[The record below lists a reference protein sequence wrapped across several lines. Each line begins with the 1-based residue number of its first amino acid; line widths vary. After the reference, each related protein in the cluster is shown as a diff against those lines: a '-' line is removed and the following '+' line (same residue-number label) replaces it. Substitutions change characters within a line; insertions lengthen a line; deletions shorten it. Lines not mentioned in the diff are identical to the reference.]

1 MIKLAVASYDS
12 AAPVTPMAAVFGGQ
26 RRTVGRSDDNF
37 LILPD
42 PSHEVSRLQAAVWS
56 EGARHTLVSLSD
68 ATPVLLNGVEL
79 APGADTAIKP
89 GDMLQI
95 GLYQLRVEEA
105 PAASAEAADLAALKS
120 AFLRGAGI
128 APDAISAEWTPE
140 LMELLGK
147 LMASSLQ
154 GMIDL
159 LALRSLVKQEV
170 KADVTM
176 VVVRN
181 NNPLKFFPD
190 SQTVLI
196 QMLRKKM
203 PGFME
208 PLESLD
214 DACHDLRGHQMGVV
228 AGTRASMD
236 SILGRLKPGQFEAE
250 LPPPTMIDALAPSRR
265 KAALWEL
272 YAQQYQALAGES
284 KDQFKTLF
292 GAAFLAA
299 YELEVD
305 RFNGSRGR
313 G

>member
-1 MIKLAVASYDS
+1 MIRLAVASYDS
-12 AAPVTPMAAVFGGQ
+12 VAPATPMAAVFGAQ

-42 PSHEVSRLQAAVWS
+42 PSHEVSRSQAAVWS
-56 EGARHTLVSLSD
+56 EGGRHTIVSLSD
-68 ATPVLLNGVEL
+68 ATPVVLNGVEL
-79 APGADTAIKP
+79 ATSAETAIKP
-89 GDMLQI
+89 GDTLQI
-95 GLYQLRVEEA
+95 GRYQLRVEDA
-105 PAASAEAADLAALKS
+105 PAASGEQADLAALKS

-128 APDAISAEWTPE
+128 APDAISADWTPE
-140 LMELLGK
+140 LMELMGK

-154 GMIDL
+154 GVIDL

-208 PLESLD
+208 PLEAME
-214 DACHDLRGHQMGVV
+214 DACHDLRGHQVGVV

-236 SILGRLKPGQFEAE
+236 NILGRLKPERFEAE
-250 LPPPTMIDALAPSRR
+250 LPPPNLMDTLAPSRR
-265 KAALWEL
+265 KAALWDL
-272 YAQQYQALAGES
+272 YAQQYRALAGES

-305 RFNGSRGR
+305 RFNGSRDR